1 VARRMRRFLLI
12 AVAAGTTLLAL
23 AAPSGALP
31 GDVTTVTRSFSAD
44 QGSSSFSLSCPK
56 GSVALGGA
64 PVSVPSGVDVGR
76 SVPGDSTRGWLFS
89 FSSQRAATVKA
100 EVRCASARLPG
111 KHVRFQLGTVS
122 VTEIKVRA
130 GSSLRVKLKCTSGLV
145 PTGLGQDQT
154 PVPDGGPRRP
164 GAISIQSALPTGRGF
179 ILRVRNNGTATA
191 EADYHMRCLRRTVD
205 DQGLDVSKLS
215 FRDQL
220 GDSGRVKHA
229 CKRGQ
234 SALTTGWVLPS
245 GATALRSSFLSS
257 TRWGHWV
264 FEPGRSRPRVK
275 TALLCMS

>member
-1 VARRMRRFLLI
+1 MRRFLLI
-12 AVAAGTTLLAL
+12 AVTAGTALLAL
-23 AAPSGALP
+23 AGPAGALP
-31 GDVTTVTRSFSAD
+31 NDITTVSRSFAVDASHSNFRLA
-44 QGSSSFSLSCPK
+44 CPK
-56 GSVALGGA
+56 GSLALGGA
-64 PVSVPSGVDVGR
+64 PVRVPNGVDVGR
-76 SVPGDSTRGWLFS
+76 SVPGESTRGWLFS

-122 VTEIKVRA
+122 VTEIQVRA
-130 GSSLRVKLKCTSGLV
+130 GSSLRVRLKCTSGLV

-154 PVPDGGPRRP
+154 PVPGGGPRQP
-164 GAISIQSALPTGRGF
+164 GAISIQSALPTGRSF

-205 DQGLDVSKLS
+205 GQGLDVSKLS

-229 CKRGQ
+229 CKHGQ
-234 SALTTGWVLPS
+234 SALTTGWVQPS
-245 GATALRSSFLSS
+245 GATTLRSSFLSS

-264 FEPGRSRPRVK
+264 FEPGQSRPSVK
-275 TALLCMS
+275 TALLCLS